1 MTPLLKWKCAA
12 SFALAAAAAGWTL
25 YLTAEA
31 PGTARGRTL
40 PVRQG
45 GTRATAETP
54 GGSFVVKDSRTG
66 NLLESLAEITSDAKA
81 GQVSERFLKA
91 VDTALLDSNYE
102 RRRRNFGLL
111 MEHLRPED
119 APELHKAFVRMH
131 GEGRPYEEYSV
142 FATRWGEI
150 DGAGALAFLRS
161 TGVPVEPRDFDEI
174 MKGWGQV
181 NPASAMQWLADN
193 AEYAADFRGE
203 PAVLRGWARENP
215 AEATQWLLAHGN
227 MDSDRLQQSVGA
239 LMLEQ
244 LYGQG
249 LERTAQWLASLPDDE
264 TFTAASRAAWH
275 MHLRRF
281 ESLRP
286 EEAVT
291 LWKSVG
297 NEPWMQV
304 REFQRFI
311 GLAGRTPERNAEI
324 LSSLAQGGAGDV
336 SGQFQRWAAADP
348 TTTSEWLAANP
359 QISPDFRREAIQG
372 LVTAL
377 EKESP
382 ADAAEWRKQLAP

>member
-1 MTPLLKWKCAA
+1 M
-12 SFALAAAAAGWTL
+12 
-25 YLTAEA
+25 
-31 PGTARGRTL
+31 
-40 PVRQG
+40 
-45 GTRATAETP
+45 
-54 GGSFVVKDSRTG
+54 
-66 NLLESLAEITSDAKA
+66 
-81 GQVSERFLKA
+81 
-91 VDTALLDSNYE
+91 
-102 RRRRNFGLL
+102 RRISG
-111 MEHLRPED
+111 
-119 APELHKAFVRMH
+119 
-131 GEGRPYEEYSV
+131 
-142 FATRWGEI
+142 
-150 DGAGALAFLRS
+150 
-161 TGVPVEPRDFDEI
+161 
-174 MKGWGQV
+174 
-181 NPASAMQWLADN
+181 
-193 AEYAADFRGE
+193 GE
-203 PAVLRGWARENP
+203 PAGLRGWARENP

-227 MDSDRLQQSVGA
+227 MDSDRLQQSVSS

-249 LERTAQWLASLPDDE
+249 LEKTAQWLASLPDDE

-324 LSSLAQGGAGDV
+324 LSALAQGGAGDV
-336 SGQFQRWAAADP
+336 SGQFQRWAATDP

-359 QISPDFRREAIQG
+359 QIPPDFKREAIQG